1 MYLPLINESLTEH
14 ATIMTAAVEAKRH
27 KDETCQPYT
36 AFTCAQQL
44 PKILV
49 DIKWVVML
57 GFLILNCQFSKFI
70 FLLNIELY

>member
-57 GFLILNCQFSKFI
+57 GFLILIFLLI